1 MDGFEQMPGDGEGQG
16 SLEHCSPW
24 DAKSQTQLSDWTATI
39 FTFTLVLI
47 LEFYIA
53 SNTKYQ

>member
-24 DAKSQTQLSDWTATI
+24 GVKSQTQLSDWTATI